1 MLSKKAQYAIY
12 ALVNLARKYNQ
23 GPVLIKTIAKEEKI
37 PRKFLESILIELKNL
52 GLVNS
57 KKGKGGGYYLINHPK
72 EINMAF
78 ITRNFNGALGLIP
91 CACIVS
97 YESCAH
103 CADENICAIKK
114 VFRELRDKTANY
126 LENVSL
132 AKLLEMEKRLKQNSD
147 SLNKL
152 QAFDNQK
159 QS

>member
-12 ALVNLARKYNQ
+12 ALVNLANKYDQ

-37 PRKFLESILIELKNL
+37 PRKFLESILVELKNL

-72 EINMAF
+72 DINMGY

-97 YESCAH
+97 YESCTRCNH
-103 CADENICAIKK
+103 EETCAIKK
-114 VFRELRDKTANY
+114 VFRELRDITADY

-132 AKLLEMEKRLKQNSD
+132 AKLLELEKSLKQHHGNIFKIQES
-147 SLNKL
+147 
-152 QAFDNQK
+152 DNQ
-159 QS
+159 